1 MWIDTDGL
9 RRMSYTLELASKGV
23 TGFGQSTI
31 LKAIECG
38 GIDRTNNLFG
48 NWKIEYREPRQTY
61 LPSAESADQDA
72 PQATAAPDAPHLE
85 AEMAALINAAEASL
99 RQPDAGHRDAADA
112 FHRPAIDP
120 NRAAEPTA
128 APPKNIE
135 SKNIESKVNEPP
147 AERRAWDTD
156 IRIDDPERAAKAG
169 ASPRVHGA
177 YAVLAA
183 LLGAS
188 ATGWIVGLPPA
199 LVGGHP
205 SVPVEQKGDSS
216 GLVPVSKNHSAVTG
230 PETGRNATGG
240 VSSTGKI
247 AASAPGVH
255 SHRPGH
261 TKSAAQQTGAIRTSA
276 VALPNSGPSE
286 PAARIRP
293 RAADMLPSPVPF
305 PETRPA
311 TIEGWTVRDVSGAT
325 AVLEGPDG
333 IWRAARGD
341 TVPRVGRVESIVRWG
356 SRWIV
361 VTSSGLISTP

>member
-1 MWIDTDGL
+1 
-9 RRMSYTLELASKGV
+9 MSYTLELAGKGV
-23 TGFGQSTI
+23 TGSGLSTI

-48 NWKIEYREPRQTY
+48 NWKITYREPRQTY
-61 LPSAESADQDA
+61 FPPAESARQDA

-85 AEMAALINAAEASL
+85 AEMAALIKAAEASL

-112 FHRPAIDP
+112 FHQPAIDP
-120 NRAAEPTA
+120 NRAAERTA

-135 SKNIESKVNEPP
+135 SKVNEPRS
-147 AERRAWDTD
+147 ERRAWDTD

-183 LLGAS
+183 LLGAG

-199 LVGGHP
+199 LIGGHP
-205 SVPVEQKGDSS
+205 SVPVEPKVDFS
-216 GLVPVSKNHSAVTG
+216 GLLPVSKNHSAFGG
-230 PETGRNATGG
+230 PATGRDATGG
-240 VSSTGKI
+240 VSNTGKI
-247 AASAPGVH
+247 AAAAPSLH

-261 TKSAAQQTGAIRTSA
+261 PKGAAQPTGAIRTAA
-276 VALPNSGPSE
+276 VAQPSTGPSE

-293 RAADMLPSPVPF
+293 RAPEMLPSPAPF

-333 IWRAARGD
+333 TWRAARGD
-341 TVPRVGRVESIVRWG
+341 TVPRVGRVELIVRWG
-356 SRWIV
+356 SHWIV

>member
-1 MWIDTDGL
+1 
-9 RRMSYTLELASKGV
+9 MSYTLELAGKGV
-23 TGFGQSTI
+23 TGFGLSTI

-61 LPSAESADQDA
+61 LPPAESARQDA
-72 PQATAAPDAPHLE
+72 PQATTAPDAPHLE

-99 RQPDAGHRDAADA
+99 RQPDAGPRDADA
-112 FHRPAIDP
+112 FHQPAIDP
-120 NRAAEPTA
+120 NRAGERTA
-128 APPKNIE
+128 APPKNVE
-135 SKNIESKVNEPP
+135 SKNIESKVNEPRP
-147 AERRAWDTD
+147 EQRAWDTD
-156 IRIDDPERAAKAG
+156 IRINDPERAAKAG
-169 ASPRVHGA
+169 ASSRVHSA

-183 LLGAS
+183 LLGAG

-199 LVGGHP
+199 LIGGHP
-205 SVPVEQKGDSS
+205 SVPVGQKVDSS
-216 GLVPVSKNHSAVTG
+216 GAVPVSKNHSAVAG
-230 PETGRNATGG
+230 SETGRDASGG

-247 AASAPGVH
+247 AAPAPSLH

-261 TKSAAQQTGAIRTSA
+261 PKGAAQPTGAIRTSA
-276 VALPNSGPSE
+276 AAQPNTGPSE

-293 RAADMLPSPVPF
+293 RAPEMLPSPVPF

-311 TIEGWTVRDVSGAT
+311 TIEGWTVRDVFGAT

-333 IWRAARGD
+333 ILRATRGD

>member
-1 MWIDTDGL
+1 
-9 RRMSYTLELASKGV
+9 MSYTLELASKGV

-38 GIDRTNNLFG
+38 GIDATNNLFG
-48 NWKIEYREPRQTY
+48 HWKIEYREPRQTY
-61 LPSAESADQDA
+61 LPSAASADTDA
-72 PQATAAPDAPHLE
+72 ARAAAAPDAPHLE
-85 AEMAALINAAEASL
+85 AEMAALIKAAEDGL
-99 RQPDAGHRDAADA
+99 RQPDAGHRDTADA
-112 FHRPAIDP
+112 FHQRAVDP
-120 NRAAEPTA
+120 NRAGERAA

-135 SKNIESKVNEPP
+135 SKNIESKVNEPRP
-147 AERRAWDTD
+147 ERRAWDAD
-156 IRIDDPERAAKAG
+156 IRINDPERAAKAG
-169 ASPRVHGA
+169 ASSRVHGA

-183 LLGAS
+183 LLGAG

-199 LVGGHP
+199 LIGGHP
-205 SVPVEQKGDSS
+205 SVPVGQKVDSS
-216 GLVPVSKNHSAVTG
+216 GAVPVSKNHSAFAG
-230 PETGRNATGG
+230 PETGRDASGG

-247 AASAPGVH
+247 AVPAPSLH

-261 TKSAAQQTGAIRTSA
+261 PKGAAQPTGAIRTA
-276 VALPNSGPSE
+276 AAAQPNTGPSE

-293 RAADMLPSPVPF
+293 RAPEMLPSPVPF

-333 IWRAARGD
+333 TWRAARGD